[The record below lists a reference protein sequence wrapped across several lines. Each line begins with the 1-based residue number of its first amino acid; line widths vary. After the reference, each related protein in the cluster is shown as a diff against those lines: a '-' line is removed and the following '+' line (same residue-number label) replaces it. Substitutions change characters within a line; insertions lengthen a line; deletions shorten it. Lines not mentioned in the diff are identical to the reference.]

1 MKIEDVLILNPLP
14 PVLSQ
19 PVRVGVVGLGFIAE
33 SCHLP
38 ALKFLQQQGWPVKV
52 TGLCDIREER
62 QILFQ
67 SMFPEAQTFSSPEA
81 LLAAGNIDALI
92 LLTPP
97 AITPELIKAG
107 IELGIPVFSEKP
119 VSHDANE
126 LGELYALSE
135 EKQVPV
141 QVGYNRRYQPMA
153 DAFLQ
158 KVRQLTGS
166 YRVDARL
173 WRINRSEP
181 HFYTDTM
188 VHALDF
194 LEYAFGPL
202 QVEQVIWA
210 PAVEGETLRR
220 SVRVD
225 LIHKTGLRCGL
236 DVRPAANC
244 CVESYEA
251 AGLALN
257 YAVQGQTMGESEET
271 LLCLRGFIHQLAAFL
286 RLASGENET
295 PRCTLDDAQRMCELC
310 DRIMSQL
317 HS

>member
-14 PVLSQ
+14 PVPSR
-19 PVRVGVVGLGFIAE
+19 PVRVGIIGLGFIAE
-33 SCHLP
+33 SCHAP
-38 ALKFLQQQGWPVKV
+38 ALRFLQQRDWPVKV
-52 TGLCDIREER
+52 TGLCDVRKER

-67 SMFPEAQTFSSPEA
+67 SISPEAQPFSSPEA

-97 AITPELIKAG
+97 AITPELIKSG
-107 IELGIPVFSEKP
+107 IRLGIPVFSEKP

-126 LGELYALSE
+126 LRALHTLSE
-135 EKQVPV
+135 QSQGPV
-141 QVGYNRRYQPMA
+141 QVGYNRRYQPLA

-166 YRVDARL
+166 YRVEARL

-194 LEYAFGPL
+194 LDYAFGPL
-202 QVEQVIWA
+202 KVEQVVWA
-210 PAVEGETLRR
+210 PAVPEEKLRR
-220 SVRVD
+220 SVRVE
-225 LIHKTGLRCGL
+225 LCNAAGLRCGL
-236 DVRPAANC
+236 DVRPATDQSE
-244 CVESYEA
+244 ESYA
-251 AGLALN
+251 AGGIVLR
-257 YAVQGQTMGESEET
+257 YPVQGASSDDSEEA
-271 LLCLRGFIHQLAAFL
+271 LLCLRGFVHQMAAFL
-286 RLASGENET
+286 RLAAGENET
-295 PRCTLDDAQRMCELC
+295 PRCTLDDVRRTCELC

-317 HS
+317 QI

>member
-1 MKIEDVLILNPLP
+1 L
-14 PVLSQ
+14 
-19 PVRVGVVGLGFIAE
+19 R
-33 SCHLP
+33 
-38 ALKFLQQQGWPVKV
+38 FLQQRGWPVKV
-52 TGLCDIREER
+52 TGLCDVRKER
-62 QILFQ
+62 LILFQ
-67 SMFPEAQTFSSPEA
+67 SMFPKAQAFSSPET

-97 AITPELIKAG
+97 AVTPELIKAG
-107 IELGIPVFSEKP
+107 VQLGIPVFTEKP

-135 EKQVPV
+135 QSRVPV
-141 QVGYNRRYQPMA
+141 QVGYNRRYQPLA

-158 KVRQLTGS
+158 KVKLSGLRS
-166 YRVDARL
+166 IEARL

-202 QVEQVIWA
+202 QVEQAIWA
-210 PAVEGETLRR
+210 PAVDGEPLRR
-220 SVRVD
+220 SVRVT
-225 LIHKTGLRCGL
+225 LINKTGLRCGL
-236 DVRPAANC
+236 DVRPATNC

-251 AGLALN
+251 ADIALN
-257 YAVQGQTMGESEET
+257 YTVQGQPMGESEET

-286 RLASGENET
+286 RLAAGENET
-295 PRCTLDDAQRMCELC
+295 SRCTLDDARRTCELC
-310 DRIMSQL
+310 ERIMARMHQ
-317 HS
+317 